1 LERVAFHSSGA
12 AAAEL
17 GERPA
22 PEKLRCRGSLWKSSD
37 GGCPILGK
45 KASVRH
51 QSIDTA
57 TAEVI

>member
-12 AAAEL
+12 SAAEL

-22 PEKLRCRGSLWKSSD
+22 PEKLRGRAGLWKSSHRI
-37 GGCPILGK
+37 CAILEK
-45 KASVRH
+45 KAPVRH